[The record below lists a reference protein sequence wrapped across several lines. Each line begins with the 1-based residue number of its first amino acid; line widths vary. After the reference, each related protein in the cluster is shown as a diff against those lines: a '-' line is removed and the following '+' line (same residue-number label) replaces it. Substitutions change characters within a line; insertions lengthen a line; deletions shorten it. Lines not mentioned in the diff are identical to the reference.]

1 MAEPYDPA
9 ILTYGQLTDLASRIK
24 DGEIAHGIG
33 FPGERGNYL
42 DTEGLTTGDLY
53 RDDKTGELY
62 RCAGP
67 SEYNMG
73 MTWVN
78 LETGVSTDEE
88 LGYIYYYEF
97 TNVLEPGMEDN
108 CTVHVVD
115 ENKLINYV
123 FENSRMGGST
133 AAFFGE
139 PEYDPETG
147 EPTGQILWHFEGG
160 GMWDEPGMTANE
172 LEDAAGVFPEVT
184 DPELGWAS
192 FDFEISYEVGENPNE
207 LYATINSPEA
217 LKSLAIHDRTG
228 GLFWGAQFDPEQLGR
243 PTYGGYIPRELVTQ
257 VIVGNR
263 VDTFSV
269 DGALMGCT
277 GLTNVQFNCR
287 RITGSSILAIG
298 AITPKSNTDGLFGQ
312 VEEICGDNFGHNL
325 GFAAPGTINFSNLR
339 RVDEGDFLSG
349 LNSGSNPVELLV
361 PLLTEVGNGFM
372 QGSNFL
378 PKNSLT
384 FPVLTTVGDSFL
396 KNATLRGAEL
406 QCPSLVAAGHH
417 FLDTAYQISAGSNKD
432 GLVFPVLASVGD
444 HAFQGY
450 SYASLYLPA
459 LERAGH
465 YFCYN
470 ADSLTTLRVHDLHFM
485 RLGETNSKY
494 TLGHT
499 SSSASAYVNGT
510 TIYYDL
516 DWNQPVSYYLPDQTT
531 QSPYRKMIDGGQ
543 WGGSGSS
550 VNVVQ
555 TTGTSTTAVMSQ
567 NAATSMVYADPSM
580 RTRVQIGANTYMGGS
595 ANNAVVIG
603 EYATSNANNSVC
615 LGAGARATQKGQM
628 DISTVAADITGGYNN
643 SQYRL
648 LTGLYD
654 GQSAH
659 DATTKGQLDS
669 IAIQNAGA
677 PTTATVGTVGQLLE
691 DTTNGKLYQC
701 TAIDTTD
708 PQNPSYTWTE
718 VGGGSGPTVVQT
730 TGTSTTAVM
739 SQNAVTDLIGNVA
752 SALNIINNG
761 NGGNS

>member
-33 FPGERGNYL
+33 FPGENGNYL

-67 SEYNMG
+67 SEYGMG

-78 LETGVSTDEE
+78 LETGVSTDEQ

-97 TNVLEPGMEDN
+97 TNILEPGMEDN

-115 ENKLINYV
+115 QNKLINYV
-123 FENSRMGGST
+123 FENSRMDGGP
-133 AAFFGE
+133 AMFFGE
-139 PEYDPETG
+139 PEHDPETG
-147 EPTGQILWHFEGG
+147 EPTGQILWRLEDG

-184 DPELGWAS
+184 DPELEWAS
-192 FDFEISYEVGENPNE
+192 FDFEISYEVDAEPNE
-207 LYATINSPEA
+207 LPASMYSPEA
-217 LKSLAIHDRTG
+217 LKSLAINGDRTG
-228 GLFWGAQFDPEQLGR
+228 GLFWAGQFDPEQHGR
-243 PTYGGYIPRELVTQ
+243 PAYGGYIPRELITRVT
-257 VIVGNR
+257 VTNR

-269 DGALMGCT
+269 NGALLGCT
-277 GLTNVQFNCR
+277 GLTQVQFHCR
-287 RITGSSILAIG
+287 RITGSSILSNAV
-298 AITPKSNTDGLFGQ
+298 ITPESNTDGLSGQ

-325 GFAAPGTINFSNLR
+325 SFAAPGAINFSNLR
-339 RVDEGDFLSG
+339 RVDGRACLTY
-349 LNSGSNPVELLV
+349 LNGGSNIVEFST
-361 PLLTEVGNGFM
+361 PLLTEVGHEFM
-372 QGSNFL
+372 FGANFL

-406 QCPSLVAAGHH
+406 QCPSLVAAGSD
-417 FLDTAYQISAGSNKD
+417 FLNAAYQISAGSNKD
-432 GLVFPVLASVGD
+432 GLVFPVLASVD
-444 HAFQGY
+444 THAFQGY
-450 SYASLYLPA
+450 PYASLYLPA

-516 DWNQPVSYYLPDQTT
+516 DWNQTVSYYLPDQTT

-543 WGGSGSS
+543 WGGSS

-555 TTGTSTTAVMSQ
+555 TTGSSTTDVMSQ
-567 NAATSMVYADPSM
+567 NAVTNALA
-580 RTRVQIGANTYMGGS
+580 S
-595 ANNAVVIG
+595 A
-603 EYATSNANNSVC
+603 
-615 LGAGARATQKGQM
+615 
-628 DISTVAADITGGYNN
+628 
-643 SQYRL
+643 
-648 LTGLYD
+648 
-654 GQSAH
+654 
-659 DATTKGQLDS
+659 
-669 IAIQNAGA
+669 
-677 PTTATVGTVGQLLE
+677 
-691 DTTNGKLYQC
+691 
-701 TAIDTTD
+701 
-708 PQNPSYTWTE
+708 
-718 VGGGSGPTVVQT
+718 GPTVVQT
-730 TGTSTTAVM
+730 TGTSTTDVM
-739 SQNAVTDLIGNVA
+739 SQNAVTDLVGNVA

>member
-33 FPGERGNYL
+33 FPGDHGNYL

-67 SEYNMG
+67 SEHGMG

-78 LETGVSTDEE
+78 LETGVSTDER
-88 LGYIYYYEF
+88 LGYIMYYEF

-108 CTVHVVD
+108 CTVHIVD
-115 ENKLINYV
+115 QNKLVNYV
-123 FENSRMGGST
+123 FENSRMDGGP
-133 AAFFGE
+133 AVFFGE

-147 EPTGQILWHFEGG
+147 EPTGQILWRFEGG
-160 GMWDEPGMTANE
+160 GMWGEPGMTANE

-192 FDFEISYEVGENPNE
+192 FDFEISYEVDEDPRE
-207 LYATINSPEA
+207 LYAYMYSPEA
-217 LKSLAIHDRTG
+217 LKSLAINDRTG
-228 GLFWGAQFDPEQLGR
+228 GLFWSARFDHEQHGR
-243 PTYGGYIPRELVTQ
+243 PTYGGYIPRELITEASVN
-257 VIVGNR
+257 NR

-269 DGALMGCT
+269 NDALMGCT
-277 GLTNVQFNCR
+277 GLTRVTFNCR
-287 RITGSSILAIG
+287 RITGDSILSG
-298 AITPKSNTDGLFGQ
+298 GVITPKSNTEGLSGQ
-312 VEEICGDNFGHNL
+312 VEEICGYDFGYGL
-325 GFAAPGTINFSNLR
+325 GFAAPGTINFSHLR
-339 RVDEGDFLSG
+339 RVDGDSCLYG
-349 LNSGSNPVELLV
+349 VNGGSNIVV
-361 PLLTEVGNGFM
+361 FSAPLLTEVGNGFM

-378 PKNSLT
+378 PKNSLA

-406 QCPSLVAAGHH
+406 QCPSLVAAGSD
-417 FLDTAYQISAGSNKD
+417 FLNTADNIGAGSNKD

-485 RLGETNSKY
+485 RLGETNSQY

-516 DWNQPVSYYLPDQTT
+516 DWNQTVSYYLPDQTT
-531 QSPYRKMIDGGQ
+531 QAPYRKMIDGGQ
-543 WGGSGSS
+543 WGGSS

-555 TTGTSTTAVMSQ
+555 TTGTSTTNVMSQ
-567 NAATSMVYADPSM
+567 NAVSSMVYADPSAK
-580 RTRVQIGANTYMGGS
+580 TRVQIGANTYTGGS

-603 EYATSNANNSVC
+603 GYANSNANNSVC

-628 DISTVAADITGGYNN
+628 DISTVSADITGGYNN
-643 SQYRL
+643 SRYRL

-659 DATTKGQLDS
+659 DAVNLGQL
-669 IAIQNAGA
+669 QNAIINGGTTA
-677 PTTATVGTVGQLLE
+677 PTTATVGAVGTLYSYV
-691 DTTNGKLYQC
+691 DTTGSTPEPHMMVC
-701 TAIDTTD
+701 TVADTVT
-708 PQNPSYTWTE
+708 PSYTWVDVMGQVANALHTLNN
-718 VGGGSGPTVVQT
+718 GGG
-730 TGTSTTAVM
+730 
-739 SQNAVTDLIGNVA
+739 N
-752 SALNIINNG
+752 
-761 NGGNS
+761 